1 MNIEWKPMKIVNVKF
16 GTIVFIPDPN
26 HPEDK
31 DNILDNIYMVMDE
44 SQIVPE
50 DEIETDKVYVVDMED
65 GTIYKA
71 DIDMECFII
80 EGARLHIPQH
90 IKNQIN

>member
-16 GTIVFIPDPN
+16 GTIVFIPNLTYPDN
-26 HPEDK
+26 K

-44 SQIVPE
+44 SQIVPK
-50 DEIETDKVYVVDMED
+50 DEIELGKVYVVDMED

-80 EGARLHIPQH
+80 EGASLHIPQH